1 MENTTQISREEL
13 EELREAFNK
22 IDIDNSGYVCDYE
35 LQDLFKEARLPLP
48 GYKVREIV
56 EKIIVAADH
65 NKDGRIDFEEFLS
78 ICQELK
84 SKEISK
90 SFRKAINKK
99 EGITAIGG
107 TSEISSEGTQHSYSG
122 TVCMCV
128 GVEECVLMPLLT
140 YCKILQENLVLAL
153 NSASAIGCTVVN
165 IGAQDLRAGRPH
177 LVLGLLWQIIKVG
190 LFAHIEI
197 SRNEALIT
205 LLEEGEDLEDL
216 MKLSPEELLLR
227 WVNYHLTNAGWQ
239 KIGNFSNDIEDSKA
253 YFHLLN
259 QIAPKGIHDDE
270 LKIDIDMSGFNEK
283 NDLQRAEFMLQQAA
297 KMDCRQFVTPADVV
311 AGNPKLNIAFVAN
324 LFNTYPALNKP
335 NHGYD
340 LAMLEGES
348 REERTFR
355 NWMNSLGVNPYVHH
369 LYSDLTDA
377 SVIFQLY
384 EQIRVPVNWNRVNKR
399 PYPTLGGNMKKLE
412 NCNYA
417 VDLGKN
423 EAKFSLVG
431 IGGQNLNEGHST
443 LTLALVWQIMR
454 RYTLTV
460 LSDLGGGEKVN
471 DEIIINWVNATLV
484 AAKKK
489 TSIKSFK
496 STDSS
501 SPDKYLA
508 LKDVREVKEET
519 NLNEKLFLLACEKG
533 DYYMVKKLLEEK
545 RHSELNINCMDVLGR
560 NAVTISIMNENLDI
574 LQLLLE
580 HGCQTTDAL
589 LVAIDSEV
597 VGAVDILFNHRPRRS
612 SKPSIAKLI
621 ERIQNP
627 EYSTTMD
634 VAPVILAAH
643 RNNYEILTMLLK
655 QDISLPRPHAVGC
668 ECTLCNA
675 KNKKDSLRHS
685 RFRLDIY
692 RCLASP
698 SLIMLTE
705 EDPILRAFEL
715 SADLKELSLVEVEF
729 RNDYEELAKQCTMF
743 AKDLLAQARNSR
755 ELEVILNHTCSDE
768 PVDKRGLL
776 EERMNLSRLK
786 LAIKYNQK
794 EMAGYRRKHSCKKIL
809 TVLSVG
815 FLWPVLSICYL
826 LAPKSRVGHVI
837 HTPFMKFIIHSA
849 SYFTFLLLL
858 NLYSLV
864 YNEDKKNTMGPAL
877 EMIDYLLIVWIV
889 GMVWSDVKR
898 LWYEGLEDFL
908 EESRNQL
915 SFVMNSLYLATFALK
930 VVAHNKFP
938 DNADRKDWDAFHPTL
953 VAEGLF
959 AFANVLSYLRL
970 FFMYTTS
977 SVLGPLQISMGQ
989 MLQDFGKF
997 LGLFLLVLISFTIG
1011 LTQLYDKGHATHVEK
1026 DCVGIFC
1033 QRQNNDTFHSFI
1045 VTCYALFWYVFS
1057 LAHIALFVTR
1067 FSYTEELQSFVG
1079 ALIIGTYNVVVV
1091 IVLTKLLVAM
1101 LHKSFR
1107 QIVNHEDKEWK
1118 FSRAKLW
1125 LSYFDDK
1132 CTLPPP
1138 FNILPSLK
1146 TVCYI
1151 VTSLSKWICSHTTTG
1166 KVKRQNSL
1174 KEWRTLKQKRDE
1186 NYQKVMCCLV
1196 HRYLTSTRQKMQ
1208 STDQPTVE
1216 NLNEL
1221 RQDLSKFRNEMRDLL
1236 GFRTSKYA
1244 MFYPRN

>member
-1 MENTTQISREEL
+1 MR
-13 EELREAFNK
+13 FN
-22 IDIDNSGYVCDYE
+22 V
-35 LQDLFKEARLPLP
+35 LP
-48 GYKVREIV
+48 
-56 EKIIVAADH
+56 
-65 NKDGRIDFEEFLS
+65 F
-78 ICQELK
+78 
-84 SKEISK
+84 
-90 SFRKAINKK
+90 SF
-99 EGITAIGG
+99 
-107 TSEISSEGTQHSYSG
+107 
-122 TVCMCV
+122 
-128 GVEECVLMPLLT
+128 
-140 YCKILQENLVLAL
+140 
-153 NSASAIGCTVVN
+153 
-165 IGAQDLRAGRPH
+165 
-177 LVLGLLWQIIKVG
+177 
-190 LFAHIEI
+190 
-197 SRNEALIT
+197 
-205 LLEEGEDLEDL
+205 
-216 MKLSPEELLLR
+216 
-227 WVNYHLTNAGWQ
+227 
-239 KIGNFSNDIEDSKA
+239 
-253 YFHLLN
+253 
-259 QIAPKGIHDDE
+259 
-270 LKIDIDMSGFNEK
+270 
-283 NDLQRAEFMLQQAA
+283 
-297 KMDCRQFVTPADVV
+297 
-311 AGNPKLNIAFVAN
+311 
-324 LFNTYPALNKP
+324 
-335 NHGYD
+335 
-340 LAMLEGES
+340 
-348 REERTFR
+348 
-355 NWMNSLGVNPYVHH
+355 
-369 LYSDLTDA
+369 
-377 SVIFQLY
+377 SVIMAALY
-384 EQIRVPVNWNRVNKR
+384 Q
-399 PYPTLGGNMKKLE
+399 
-412 NCNYA
+412 
-417 VDLGKN
+417 
-423 EAKFSLVG
+423 
-431 IGGQNLNEGHST
+431 
-443 LTLALVWQIMR
+443 
-454 RYTLTV
+454 
-460 LSDLGGGEKVN
+460 
-471 DEIIINWVNATLV
+471 
-484 AAKKK
+484 
-489 TSIKSFK
+489 

-519 NLNEKLFLLACEKG
+519 NLDEKLFLLACEKG

-545 RHSELNINCMDVLGR
+545 RHGELNVNCVDVLGR
-560 NAVTISIMNENLDI
+560 NAVTISIENENLDI

-597 VGAVDILFNHRPRRS
+597 VGAVDILLNHRPRRL
-612 SKPSIAKLI
+612 SKPSIAKLMQ
-621 ERIQNP
+621 RIQNP

-755 ELEVILNHTCSDE
+755 ELEVILNHTCNDE

-794 EMAGYRRKHSCKKIL
+794 EFVAQSNCQQFLNTVWFGQMAGYRRKHSCKKIL

-930 VVAHNKFP
+930 VVAHNKVSTLFLVE
-938 DNADRKDWDAFHPTL
+938 KDWDAFHPTL

-1011 LTQLYDKGHATHVEK
+1011 LTQLYDKDRATHVEK

-1057 LAHIALFVTR
+1057 LAHVALFVTR

-1107 QIVNHEDKEWK
+1107 QIANHEDKEWK
-1118 FSRAKLW
+1118 FARAKLW

-1138 FNILPSLK
+1138 FNILPSPK

>member
-1 MENTTQISREEL
+1 M
-13 EELREAFNK
+13 
-22 IDIDNSGYVCDYE
+22 
-35 LQDLFKEARLPLP
+35 
-48 GYKVREIV
+48 
-56 EKIIVAADH
+56 AA
-65 NKDGRIDFEEFLS
+65 
-78 ICQELK
+78 
-84 SKEISK
+84 
-90 SFRKAINKK
+90 
-99 EGITAIGG
+99 
-107 TSEISSEGTQHSYSG
+107 
-122 TVCMCV
+122 
-128 GVEECVLMPLLT
+128 
-140 YCKILQENLVLAL
+140 
-153 NSASAIGCTVVN
+153 
-165 IGAQDLRAGRPH
+165 
-177 LVLGLLWQIIKVG
+177 
-190 LFAHIEI
+190 
-197 SRNEALIT
+197 
-205 LLEEGEDLEDL
+205 
-216 MKLSPEELLLR
+216 
-227 WVNYHLTNAGWQ
+227 
-239 KIGNFSNDIEDSKA
+239 
-253 YFHLLN
+253 
-259 QIAPKGIHDDE
+259 
-270 LKIDIDMSGFNEK
+270 
-283 NDLQRAEFMLQQAA
+283 
-297 KMDCRQFVTPADVV
+297 
-311 AGNPKLNIAFVAN
+311 
-324 LFNTYPALNKP
+324 
-335 NHGYD
+335 
-340 LAMLEGES
+340 
-348 REERTFR
+348 
-355 NWMNSLGVNPYVHH
+355 
-369 LYSDLTDA
+369 LY
-377 SVIFQLY
+377 Q
-384 EQIRVPVNWNRVNKR
+384 
-399 PYPTLGGNMKKLE
+399 
-412 NCNYA
+412 
-417 VDLGKN
+417 
-423 EAKFSLVG
+423 
-431 IGGQNLNEGHST
+431 
-443 LTLALVWQIMR
+443 
-454 RYTLTV
+454 
-460 LSDLGGGEKVN
+460 
-471 DEIIINWVNATLV
+471 
-484 AAKKK
+484 
-489 TSIKSFK
+489 

-501 SPDKYLA
+501 SPDKYRALKDVREVKDETNLDEKLFLLACEKDKYLA

-519 NLNEKLFLLACEKG
+519 NLDEKLFLLACEKG

-545 RHSELNINCMDVLGR
+545 RHSELNINCVDVLGR

-597 VGAVDILFNHRPRRS
+597 VGAVDILFNHRPSGS

-705 EDPILRAFEL
+705 QDPILRAFEL

-743 AKDLLAQARNSR
+743 AKDLLDQARNSR

-768 PVDKRGLL
+768 PVDKQGLL

-794 EMAGYRRKHSCKKIL
+794 EFVAQSNCQQFLNTVWFGQMAGYRRKYSCKKIL
-809 TVLSVG
+809 TMLSVG

-826 LAPKSRVGHVI
+826 LAPKSHVGHVI
-837 HTPFMKFIIHSA
+837 HTPFIKLIIHSA

-930 VVAHNKFP
+930 VVAHNKSP

-977 SVLGPLQISMGQ
+977 SVLGPLQ
-989 MLQDFGKF
+989 
-997 LGLFLLVLISFTIG
+997 
-1011 LTQLYDKGHATHVEK
+1011 
-1026 DCVGIFC
+1026 
-1033 QRQNNDTFHSFI
+1033 
-1045 VTCYALFWYVFS
+1045 
-1057 LAHIALFVTR
+1057 
-1067 FSYTEELQSFVG
+1067 
-1079 ALIIGTYNVVVV
+1079 
-1091 IVLTKLLVAM
+1091 
-1101 LHKSFR
+1101 
-1107 QIVNHEDKEWK
+1107 
-1118 FSRAKLW
+1118 
-1125 LSYFDDK
+1125 
-1132 CTLPPP
+1132 
-1138 FNILPSLK
+1138 
-1146 TVCYI
+1146 
-1151 VTSLSKWICSHTTTG
+1151 
-1166 KVKRQNSL
+1166 
-1174 KEWRTLKQKRDE
+1174 EWRTLKQKRDE

-1236 GFRTSKYA
+1236 GFHTSKYA